1 MTVSRRYLNMNYYL
15 SDLISEFDTFIRV
28 EKNLSIKTRNAYKYD
43 LKRFH
48 AFLIKEFDRE
58 PPIDKIIDTD
68 IKKYLNQ
75 QQLEKNLK
83 STTLTRVISSIRIFF
98 DFCVEHK
105 FLTNS
110 PAQYIRNP
118 KHTKRLPIYLI
129 SSELRKLLSIP
140 DRTKSLGLRDYTILT
155 TLAFTGIRL
164 QEIVNLN
171 VEDIDFER
179 NTIKV
184 LGKGSKERLIPM
196 NKTLI
201 NTLKDYFEKRQITD
215 DKSVFL
221 NRRNQRL
228 SGRQIERIVKSYA
241 LKAQLTKT
249 KISPHKLR
257 HTFATLLHLNE
268 VDLIEIQSL
277 LGHSSITSTQ
287 IYTHTNPKKLKSA
300 VEKLEDL

>member
-1 MTVSRRYLNMNYYL
+1 MNYYL

>member
-1 MTVSRRYLNMNYYL
+1 MRFRAMNYYL
-15 SDLISEFDTFIRV
+15 SELSNDFDTFLRV
-28 EKNLSIKTRNAYKYD
+28 EKNLSSKTRNAYKYD

-83 STTLTRVISSIRIFF
+83 STTLSRMISSIRIFF

-105 FLTNS
+105 CLTNS
-110 PAQYIRNP
+110 PAQYIRSP

-129 SSELRKLLSIP
+129 ESELKKLLSTP
-140 DRTKSLGLRDYTILT
+140 DKKDFLGLRDYTILI
-155 TLAFTGIRL
+155 TLVFTGMRL
-164 QEIVNLN
+164 QEIVNIN
-171 VEDIDFER
+171 IEDIDFER

-184 LGKGSKERLIPM
+184 MGKGSKERLIP
-196 NKTLI
+196 I
-201 NTLKDYFEKRQITD
+201 NRILLNALKDYFEKRPITE

-221 NRRNQRL
+221 NRRGKRI
-228 SGRQIERIVKSYA
+228 SGRQIERIVKHYA

-249 KISPHKLR
+249 KITPHKLR
-257 HTFATLLHLNE
+257 HTFATLLHLSE

-287 IYTHTNPKKLKSA
+287 IYTHTNPKKLKTA
-300 VEKLEDL
+300 VEKLEDI